1 MSNSSSQETIAIPS
15 LPLAVYREIA
25 AHVQQ
30 LDGIEVEILPQSST
44 EFDYFKSQVEG
55 LLLKYPAD
63 FSQEDQE
70 RLEEILS
77 YYQQRYGQ
85 WERQAIAI

>member
-1 MSNSSSQETIAIPS
+1 MSNSSFQETIAIAS

-25 AHVQQ
+25 AHLQQ
-30 LDGIEVEILPQSST
+30 LDGIEVETLPQSST
-44 EFDYFKSQVEG
+44 EFDYLKSQAEG

-63 FSQEDQE
+63 FSQEDQD

-77 YYQQRYGQ
+77 YYQQHYGQ
-85 WERQAIAI
+85 WVRY

>member
-1 MSNSSSQETIAIPS
+1 MTVSNSSSQETISIPA

-25 AHVQQ
+25 AHIQQ

-44 EFDYFKSQVEG
+44 EFDYFNSQVEG

-63 FSQEDQE
+63 FPQPDQE
-70 RLEEILS
+70 RLAEILN
-77 YYQQRYGQ
+77 YYQQHYNGKS
-85 WERQAIAI
+85 